1 MTTKALGSTDASTIP
16 LLTVINSHSEE
27 MFLNPPERILSEI
40 DKIKREKKR
49 LDSMEVGLKQELEN
63 HYEQNHINGK
73 FISGGVMA
81 IRQRREGKW
90 EYTEATEKFEAQMKE
105 EIEGRKAEERED
117 GIARQAEPS
126 FSWAIRAEK

>member
-1 MTTKALGSTDASTIP
+1 MTTKAPGSTNVSTIP
-16 LLTVINSHSEE
+16 RLTVINSHSEE

-73 FISGGVMA
+73 FISDGVMA
-81 IRQRREGKW
+81 IRQRREGRW
-90 EYTEATEKFEAQMKE
+90 EYSEATETFETQSKQ
-105 EIEGRKAEERED
+105 EIEARKAEERED

-126 FSWAIRAEK
+126 FSWAIRREK

>member
-1 MTTKALGSTDASTIP
+1 MTTRALGSTNAFTTP
-16 LLTVINSHSEE
+16 HLTVINSHSEE

-63 HYEQNHINGK
+63 HYQQNHINGK
-73 FISGGVMA
+73 FISDGVMA

-90 EYTEATEKFEAQMKE
+90 EYTEATETLEAQMKQ

-117 GIARQAEPS
+117 GIARQNEPS

>member
-1 MTTKALGSTDASTIP
+1 MTIKAPGSTNAFTTP
-16 LLTVINSHSEE
+16 HLTVINSHSDEK
-27 MFLNPPERILSEI
+27 FLNPPERILSEI

-73 FISGGVMA
+73 FVSDGVMA

-90 EYTEATEKFEAQMKE
+90 NYTEATETLEAQMK
-105 EIEGRKAEERED
+105 IDLEGRKAEERED
-117 GIARQAEPS
+117 GIARQNEPS

>member
-1 MTTKALGSTDASTIP
+1 MTTKALGLINAFTIP
-16 LLTVINSHSEE
+16 PLTVINSHFEE

-49 LDSMEVGLKQELEN
+49 LDSMEAGLKQELEN
-63 HYEQNHINGK
+63 HYQQNHINGK
-73 FISGGVMA
+73 FISDGVMA

-90 EYTEATEKFEAQMKE
+90 EYTEATETLEAQMKQ

-117 GIARQAEPS
+117 GIARQNEPS